1 MPSLKLDITSKNVF
15 FETNLG
21 QLWKRHVLFVR
32 CSIFYISNHSI
43 SFESYDVMTSA
54 STWDRAHF
62 KFIFWILRRLDMN
75 LDQLIDIIMD
85 NTFRKGFPWFKV
97 LDLTSKLMFVKR
109 CTNIWQNLIF
119 ILPRIVKNQSKVYL
133 QTSINIYDD
142 VRDFEVWAFTENTKT

>member
-1 MPSLKLDITSKNVF
+1 MCSLRQTLDSFGKDMFSSWDVQFFIFQTIPSVSK
-15 FETNLG
+15 
-21 QLWKRHVLFVR
+21 
-32 CSIFYISNHSI
+32 
-43 SFESYDVMTSA
+43 VMTS
-54 STWDRAHF
+54 WQVQAHEVEHILNF
-62 KFIFWILRRLDMN
+62 FFWILRRLDMK

-97 LDLTSKLMFVKR
+97 LDLTSKLMFVKS

-142 VRDFEVWAFTENTKT
+142 VKDFEVWAFTENRKT